1 MKKKLGKKILKNAF
15 SLVSGVIGIK
25 NPVAGFVIGATVGLK
40 DQFLKHKKEN
50 MESEIGGEGNVDYS
64 GIIGSIIGG
73 VVVLLGSYM
82 LKLLE
87 FDCKIFIYLHVI

>member
-1 MKKKLGKKILKNAF
+1 
-15 SLVSGVIGIK
+15 
-25 NPVAGFVIGATVGLK
+25 
-40 DQFLKHKKEN
+40 

-82 LKLLE
+82 LATGE
-87 FDCKIFIYLHVI
+87 ITFEQFIEMCSF